1 METRIIEYPRANGL
15 DYHHNSPLI
24 GEIPANDYAHFHRSI
39 DQLRTLNERGILN
52 TNHIQSVLVTSST
65 SPIIVQATP
74 CVYNEVKF
82 SDDIKILNGYQTVTN
97 NHVNN
102 KIARRNVNGITAE
115 NEYEQKKENN
125 SLDNN
130 FRVIHSPQQQYS
142 LTASCTSPQMHINLQ
157 QNNFDA
163 TVEINNENTDAHS
176 KPKVL
181 ILFKLFIEHFKK
193 FEIEFFCGK
202 FANLLRDEK
211 F

>member
-74 CVYNEVKF
+74 CMTYNEVKF
-82 SDDIKILNGYQTVTN
+82 SDDIKILNGYQAVTN

-102 KIARRNVNGITAE
+102 KIARRNANE
-115 NEYEQKKENN
+115 QNEYEQKKENN
-125 SLDNN
+125 TLDNN
-130 FRVIHSPQQQYS
+130 FRVIHSPQQYS
-142 LTASCTSPQMHINLQ
+142 LTACTSPQMHINLQ
-157 QNNFDA
+157 QNNFDT
-163 TVEINNENTDAHS
+163 TVEINNENSDTHT

-181 ILFKLFIEHFKK
+181 KLNFVF
-193 FEIEFFCGK
+193 
-202 FANLLRDEK
+202 D
-211 F
+211 

>member
-74 CVYNEVKF
+74 CVAYNEVKF
-82 SDDIKILNGYQTVTN
+82 SDDIKILNGYQAVT
-97 NHVNN
+97 NN
-102 KIARRNVNGITAE
+102 KIARRNVNGQAITSE

-130 FRVIHSPQQQYS
+130 FRVIHSPQQYS
-142 LTASCTSPQMHINLQ
+142 LTACTSPQMHINLQ

-163 TVEINNENTDAHS
+163 TVEINNENSDTHT

-181 ILFKLFIEHFKK
+181 NF
-193 FEIEFFCGK
+193 
-202 FANLLRDEK
+202 D
-211 F
+211 

>member
-1 METRIIEYPRANGL
+1 MSDRERENVNKKKFVVKMETRIIEYPRANGL

-74 CVYNEVKF
+74 CVAYSEVKF
-82 SDDIKILNGYQTVTN
+82 SDDIKFLNGYQTVTSHN
-97 NHVNN
+97 VNN
-102 KIARRNVNGITAE
+102 KIARRNMNGHTITTE

-130 FRVIHSPQQQYS
+130 FRVIHSPQQQQQYS
-142 LTASCTSPQMHINLQ
+142 LTTSCTSPQIHINLQ

-163 TVEINNENTDAHS
+163 SVEINNENADTQA

-181 ILFKLFIEHFKK
+181 KLFYFY
-193 FEIEFFCGK
+193 
-202 FANLLRDEK
+202 
-211 F
+211 

>member
-74 CVYNEVKF
+74 CVTYNEVKF
-82 SDDIKILNGYQTVTN
+82 SDDIKILNGYQTVTSN
-97 NHVNN
+97 NINN
-102 KIARRNVNGITAE
+102 KIARRNVNGHTITAE

-130 FRVIHSPQQQYS
+130 FRVIHSPQQQQYT

-157 QNNFDA
+157 QNNNFES
-163 TVEINNENTDAHS
+163 TVEINNENSDTHT

-181 ILFKLFIEHFKK
+181 ILYFMKKK
-193 FEIEFFCGK
+193 F
-202 FANLLRDEK
+202 
-211 F
+211 

>member
-74 CVYNEVKF
+74 CVTYNEVKF
-82 SDDIKILNGYQTVTN
+82 SDDIKILNGYQTVASN
-97 NHVNN
+97 NIVNN
-102 KIARRNVNGITAE
+102 KIARRNVNGHTITSE

-130 FRVIHSPQQQYS
+130 FRVIHSPQQQQYS
-142 LTASCTSPQMHINLQ
+142 LTASCTSPQMHILQ
-157 QNNFDA
+157 QNNNFES
-163 TVEINNENTDAHS
+163 TVEIHNENSDT

-181 ILFKLFIEHFKK
+181 IFK
-193 FEIEFFCGK
+193 
-202 FANLLRDEK
+202 
-211 F
+211 

>member
-74 CVYNEVKF
+74 CQLAYNEVKF
-82 SDDIKILNGYQTVTN
+82 SDDIKILNGYQVTN

-102 KIARRNVNGITAE
+102 KIARRNVNGHAAE

-130 FRVIHSPQQQYS
+130 FRVIHSPQQYS

-157 QNNFDA
+157 LNNFDA
-163 TVEINNENTDAHS
+163 TTVEINNENSDTHT

-181 ILFKLFIEHFKK
+181 ILFYICLK
-193 FEIEFFCGK
+193 
-202 FANLLRDEK
+202 
-211 F
+211 